1 MSRVQGGKVQPWD
14 RRIGSAV
21 NNGSSCERHRA
32 RNRVS
37 RNFDFLGDFQ
47 RFRDIL
53 AVFVLDPVTRD
64 MYENFRIFEAL

>member
-1 MSRVQGGKVQPWD
+1 VPYD

-21 NNGSSCERHRA
+21 NNGSSCERRGA

-53 AVFVLDPVTRD
+53 AVFVLDPSD
-64 MYENFRIFEAL
+64 P